1 MSDIANLFEKL
12 TLNDNIDNLMDD
24 GKEINDLIN
33 SFDNLTIEK
42 QHKCIN
48 NYKWGGGTRNE
59 AIILNILGLLTLSPN

>member
-1 MSDIANLFEKL
+1 MSDIVNLFEKL

-48 NYKWGGGTRNE
+48 NYK
-59 AIILNILGLLTLSPN
+59 